1 MFCALTYLA
10 NNNREKMKNLKSKV
24 LAIVFN
30 VVLFL
35 NTPAIS
41 SLPDF
46 TILAEEYSS
55 SVVNVS
61 VVRKQKEKETSNK
74 MRQIPPSSPFDYFND
89 ERLKDFFRNQPQ
101 KRAPQKTAGSG
112 FIISNDGYIVTN
124 NHVVEDA
131 ATIKITL
138 SNDKVYDAEVVG
150 LDPRMDLALLKIDSK
165 EKFPFI
171 TFGNSKESRVGE
183 WVVAIGNP
191 FGLGGTVTAGI
202 ISALGRNI
210 GSGPYDKFIQTDAP
224 INKGNSGGPLFN
236 MSGEV
241 IGVNTMIYSQTG
253 GSVGIGFSIPSE
265 LVMPVIEQLKD
276 YGETRRGWLGV
287 MIQNVTE
294 ESAKDM
300 DLEEARGA
308 LIAKVADNGPAEKA
322 GIEENDVII
331 SYNGEDIKDVRDLT
345 TKVANT
351 DIGKNVKIQAI
362 RFGKIIDLKVKIGRL
377 EGNEDT
383 LKSKPSGEIKE
394 ILGLG
399 LGDLTDDFR
408 RENQV
413 PGPIKGVAV
422 IEVNEESEA
431 FSKKITKGSV
441 IVSLTH
447 KRVSGN
453 MTLQSTVKAKDSN
466 QVHAL
471 LIERKRA
478 GDEKIYIKVWRPEL
492 RLVSV
497 VALSF
502 STED

>member
-1 MFCALTYLA
+1 
-10 NNNREKMKNLKSKV
+10 
-24 LAIVFN
+24 
-30 VVLFL
+30 
-35 NTPAIS
+35 
-41 SLPDF
+41 
-46 TILAEEYSS
+46 
-55 SVVNVS
+55 
-61 VVRKQKEKETSNK
+61 
-74 MRQIPPSSPFDYFND
+74 
-89 ERLKDFFRNQPQ
+89 
-101 KRAPQKTAGSG
+101 
-112 FIISNDGYIVTN
+112 
-124 NHVVEDA
+124 
-131 ATIKITL
+131 
-138 SNDKVYDAEVVG
+138 
-150 LDPRMDLALLKIDSK
+150 MDLRGD
-165 EKFPFI
+165 
-171 TFGNSKESRVGE
+171 
-183 WVVAIGNP
+183 
-191 FGLGGTVTAGI
+191 
-202 ISALGRNI
+202 
-210 GSGPYDKFIQTDAP
+210 
-224 INKGNSGGPLFN
+224 
-236 MSGEV
+236 V

-377 EGNEDT
+377 EGNEDS

-399 LGDLTDDFR
+399 LGDLTDDFK
-408 RENQV
+408 RENRIPQSL
-413 PGPIKGVAV
+413 KGVAV
-422 IEVNEESEA
+422 LEVDEESEA

-447 KRVSGN
+447 QRISGN
-453 MTLQSTVKAKDSN
+453 VTLQSTVKAKDSN
-466 QVHAL
+466 QVYEL
-471 LIERKRA
+471 LMERKKA
-478 GDEKIYIKVWRPEL
+478 GDERILLRVWRPEL
-492 RLVSV
+492 GLVSL

-502 STED
+502 DLEKSN

>member
-1 MFCALTYLA
+1 
-10 NNNREKMKNLKSKV
+10 
-24 LAIVFN
+24 
-30 VVLFL
+30 
-35 NTPAIS
+35 
-41 SLPDF
+41 
-46 TILAEEYSS
+46 
-55 SVVNVS
+55 
-61 VVRKQKEKETSNK
+61 
-74 MRQIPPSSPFDYFND
+74 
-89 ERLKDFFRNQPQ
+89 
-101 KRAPQKTAGSG
+101 
-112 FIISNDGYIVTN
+112 
-124 NHVVEDA
+124 
-131 ATIKITL
+131 
-138 SNDKVYDAEVVG
+138 
-150 LDPRMDLALLKIDSK
+150 
-165 EKFPFI
+165 
-171 TFGNSKESRVGE
+171 
-183 WVVAIGNP
+183 
-191 FGLGGTVTAGI
+191 
-202 ISALGRNI
+202 
-210 GSGPYDKFIQTDAP
+210 
-224 INKGNSGGPLFN
+224 
-236 MSGEV
+236 
-241 IGVNTMIYSQTG
+241 
-253 GSVGIGFSIPSE
+253 
-265 LVMPVIEQLKD
+265 
-276 YGETRRGWLGV
+276 

-377 EGNEDT
+377 EGNEDS

-413 PGPIKGVAV
+413 PGTIKGVAV

-447 KRVSGN
+447 KRGSGN